1 MITGCQMREVRITGL
16 ATQEVTVW
24 FHFYHVT
31 ETGVLPGAWSRN
43 AVLTVSSDHGVIRAI
58 RSRVL
63 AYLEPRERSVWEHFP
78 DLGGIRLTKIEF
90 IRHQGGMISLSC
102 EYDRLDKLG
111 QPVVGFEGETLFDV
125 LEGKA
130 RWFGGNQKAEVA
142 DISGM
147 IGDFF
152 ARCEAIVAA
161 QVLGIA

>member
-31 ETGVLPGAWSRN
+31 DHGVLPGAWSRN
-43 AVLTVSSDHGVIRAI
+43 ATMTLPRDHAAVVAI
-58 RSRVL
+58 HDRL
-63 AYLEPRERSVWEHFP
+63 LGYLEPRERAVWAHFP

-102 EYDRLDKLG
+102 EYDRLDKFG

-125 LEGKA
+125 FQGKA
-130 RWFGGNQKAEVA
+130 RWFGGNQGVTVAE
-142 DISGM
+142 ITEM
-147 IGDFF
+147 IEDFF

>member
-1 MITGCQMREVRITGL
+1 MIIGCQMREVRITGL
-16 ATQEVTVW
+16 DKAEAEVR

-31 ETGVLPGAWSRN
+31 DKGTLPGAWSRN

-78 DLGGIRLTKIEF
+78 ELSGIRITRIEF
-90 IRHQGGMISLSC
+90 IRHKGGMISLAVF
-102 EYDRLDKLG
+102 YDRLDKAG
-111 QPVVGFEGETLFDV
+111 QPVLGFEGETLFDV
-125 LEGKA
+125 FEGKA

-147 IGDFF
+147 IEDFF